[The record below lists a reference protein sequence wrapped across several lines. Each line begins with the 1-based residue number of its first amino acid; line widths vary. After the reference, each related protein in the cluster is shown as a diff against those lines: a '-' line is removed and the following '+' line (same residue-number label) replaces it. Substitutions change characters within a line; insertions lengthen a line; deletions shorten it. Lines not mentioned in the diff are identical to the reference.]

1 MLNNLSM
8 TKKLMAALVPVI
20 ILVFMIITLL
30 LRNEVTETSTREA
43 IKSAHLLAETQGQ
56 KILASINQEL
66 QQLKGLATVAK
77 MRTEVAPEAR
87 RDYFNNLLKQY
98 LADRP
103 KIIGSW
109 TLWEPNAFDG
119 LDARYQNTNSHDAT
133 GRYIPYWYRDGQGN
147 SGVEALVDYMTPG
160 AGDYYQ
166 LAKASKKATVL
177 DPYFYEI
184 AGKAELITSIVVPVI
199 EQGRFV
205 GVVGVDVLVGNIQEA
220 VSQLKP
226 YETGVA
232 ALFTQNGSI
241 VAHPDAERLG
251 KNAADTE
258 QDISGDQL
266 PKLLNSIRTGEE
278 FHVITKTPLFDGGTL
293 ILNNRIDLP
302 ETGYHWNMAMG
313 LPMSKVTEEA
323 DALVTTLIVISLI
336 ALLVLVAVITV
347 ISKSIA
353 SPLRHLSRAL
363 DDIANGDGDLTR
375 RLPVNGKD
383 EVAQLSLAFNTF
395 SERIRVLVADI
406 ANRSQLMASV
416 STQLEQHSQESRN
429 GSESQSRE
437 VESVASAMN
446 EMNATVAEVASS
458 AQLAS
463 DSAQKGNQEVSDG
476 LALVDTV
483 VSSIQ
488 LQAED
493 IRSAADAIAELEE
506 GSQEIG
512 AVIHVIREIADQT
525 NLLALNAAIEAARAG
540 EHGRGF
546 AVVADEVRTL
556 ATRTHS
562 STQEIE
568 DTIAKLQLQTGRAVE
583 KMSKGQARSAESV
596 ENVEKARQAL
606 MQIAGEMKQITGMN
620 MQIASATEEQSAT
633 TEELLRNVQLI
644 NDIAEG
650 ALQGAQETASSS
662 QQIREVA
669 EHLNQTVQSFKY

>member
-20 ILVFMIITLL
+20 ILVFMTITLL

-43 IKSAHLLAETQGQ
+43 IKAAHLLAETEGQ
-56 KILASINQEL
+56 EILSSINHEL

-77 MRTEVAPEAR
+77 MRTDVEPEKR

-109 TLWEPNAFDG
+109 TLWEPNEFDG
-119 LDARYQNTNSHDAT
+119 LDARYQNTSSHDAT

-147 SGVEALVDYMTPG
+147 IGVEALVDYMTPG

-184 AGKAELITSIVVPVI
+184 AGKDQLITSIVVPVL
-199 EQGRFV
+199 EQGRFK
-205 GVVGVDVLVGNIQEA
+205 GVVGVDVLVGNIQES
-220 VSQLKP
+220 VSKLKP
-226 YETGVA
+226 YDDGVA
-232 ALFTQNGSI
+232 ALFTHHGFI
-241 VAHPDAERLG
+241 VAHPDAKRLG

-266 PKLLNSIRTGEE
+266 PNLLNSIRTGEE
-278 FHVITKTPLFDGGTL
+278 FHVITKTPLFEGETL
-293 ILNNRIDLP
+293 ILNNRIVLP
-302 ETGYHWNMAMG
+302 DTGYHWNMAMAV
-313 LPMSKVTEEA
+313 PMSKVTEEA
-323 DALVTTLIVISLI
+323 DALVTTLVII
-336 ALLVLVAVITV
+336 ALVALLLLVLVISF

-375 RLPVNGKD
+375 RLPVNGSD

-395 SERIRVLVADI
+395 SERIRELVADI

-429 GSESQSRE
+429 GSEAQSRE
-437 VESVASAMN
+437 VESVASSMN

-483 VSSIQ
+483 VGSIQ

-556 ATRTHS
+556 ATR
-562 STQEIE
+562 
-568 DTIAKLQLQTGRAVE
+568 
-583 KMSKGQARSAESV
+583 
-596 ENVEKARQAL
+596 
-606 MQIAGEMKQITGMN
+606 
-620 MQIASATEEQSAT
+620 
-633 TEELLRNVQLI
+633 
-644 NDIAEG
+644 
-650 ALQGAQETASSS
+650 
-662 QQIREVA
+662 
-669 EHLNQTVQSFKY
+669 